1 MMLVCVHSGSL
12 GIHMDPTDSQ
22 GPKRATVGGAFV
34 IEGHY
39 SECPIELQRTVIYS
53 HNNALY
59 RSDYVESTPSIVSG
73 DCVIQHKR

>member
-1 MMLVCVHSGSL
+1 MLVCIHSGPS
-12 GIHMDPTDSQ
+12 GGHTGPTDPPA
-22 GPKRATVGGAFV
+22 PKRTAIGGAFV

-59 RSDYVESTPSIVSG
+59 QSDYIESTPSIESG
-73 DCVIQHKR
+73 DYIIQYKR